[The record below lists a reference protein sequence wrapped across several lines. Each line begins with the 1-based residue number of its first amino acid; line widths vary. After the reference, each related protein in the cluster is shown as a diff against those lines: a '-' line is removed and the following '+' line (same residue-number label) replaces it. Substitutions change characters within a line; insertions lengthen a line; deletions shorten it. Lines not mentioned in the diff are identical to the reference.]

1 MKGLKADEAVL
12 AARVTAAR
20 TGKAADVA
28 KARALYGANDW
39 SALDKRFNAAGLTDC
54 AENRTS

>member
-12 AARVTAAR
+12 AARVNAAK
-20 TGKAADVA
+20 TGKAADSQGA
-28 KARALYGANDW
+28 SLYGANDW
-39 SALDKRFNAAGLTDC
+39 SALDKRFNKAGLTDC